1 MRNRFIQLSLIALL
15 GVSCDNFLGE
25 KTDLSFIDKP
35 VFQNR
40 SIAYVPIQP
49 ALTDFLMPSDII
61 VGFDQLIY
69 VVDELAEELVCM
81 DVAGK
86 VLGRLSVPGAKKI
99 AQDRALDL
107 LVIGTLDT
115 AVAGSDYT
123 LSTIYRIG
131 LKNAVY
137 GLTGAT
143 ITNKIVHPFYFKTT
157 FTATDADVVLTGIGV
172 LGDNSFYV
180 SRSGNRNSVAQF
192 GGPENAILLFNN
204 EDKYVTPIQ
213 VTTDLGVFSDYFKKP
228 SSVSTFIQPPQ
239 TFTLNTNRNFVYAAL
254 DNNSALQV
262 QMINYFESDFGSSY
276 QVEYLPPGDT
286 ANADAFLYTPNRFSN
301 PVDIT
306 VTGDG
311 TNFIFV
317 VDDVTDSL
325 YQFTIKGLEGIKP
338 PAASSNQKHV
348 IVSFGGTG
356 TELTQFN
363 KPSAVAYYDKILYV
377 ADAGNARVLRFKL
390 TTDFD

>member
-1 MRNRFIQLSLIALL
+1 MRNKLFLFAAFAVLFA
-15 GVSCDNFLGE
+15 SCDNFFGE

-35 VFQNR
+35 EFQNR

-49 ALTDFLMPSDII
+49 ALTDFLKPSDII

-69 VVDELAEELVCM
+69 VVDELAEEIVCM

-86 VLGRLSVPGAKKI
+86 VLGRMNVPGAKKI

-115 AVAGSDYT
+115 NVAGSDYT
-123 LSTIYRIG
+123 LSAIYRIE
-131 LKNAVY
+131 LKNTSY
-137 GLTGAT
+137 GLAGAKV
-143 ITNKIVHPFYFKTT
+143 TNKIVHPFYFKTT
-157 FTATDADVVLTGIGV
+157 FTATDADVVLTGIGI
-172 LGDNSFYV
+172 LGDNTYYV
-180 SRSGNRNSVAQF
+180 SRTGNRNSVAQF
-192 GGPENAILLFNN
+192 GGPENAVLLFNA

-213 VTTDLGVFSDYFKKP
+213 VSTDLGVFSDYFKKP
-228 SSVSTFIQPPQ
+228 ASISTFIQPPQ
-239 TFTLNTNRNFVYAAL
+239 TFTLNSNRNFVFTAL
-254 DNNSALQV
+254 DDNSALKV

-286 ANADAFLYTPNRFSN
+286 ANADGFLYTPNRFAN

-348 IVSFGGTG
+348 VVSFGGTG

>member
-25 KTDLSFIDKP
+25 KTDLSFIDKT

-123 LSTIYRIG
+123 L
-131 LKNAVY
+131 
-137 GLTGAT
+137 
-143 ITNKIVHPFYFKTT
+143 
-157 FTATDADVVLTGIGV
+157 
-172 LGDNSFYV
+172 
-180 SRSGNRNSVAQF
+180 
-192 GGPENAILLFNN
+192 
-204 EDKYVTPIQ
+204 
-213 VTTDLGVFSDYFKKP
+213 
-228 SSVSTFIQPPQ
+228 
-239 TFTLNTNRNFVYAAL
+239 
-254 DNNSALQV
+254 
-262 QMINYFESDFGSSY
+262 
-276 QVEYLPPGDT
+276 
-286 ANADAFLYTPNRFSN
+286 
-301 PVDIT
+301 
-306 VTGDG
+306 
-311 TNFIFV
+311 
-317 VDDVTDSL
+317 
-325 YQFTIKGLEGIKP
+325 
-338 PAASSNQKHV
+338 
-348 IVSFGGTG
+348 
-356 TELTQFN
+356 
-363 KPSAVAYYDKILYV
+363 
-377 ADAGNARVLRFKL
+377 
-390 TTDFD
+390 